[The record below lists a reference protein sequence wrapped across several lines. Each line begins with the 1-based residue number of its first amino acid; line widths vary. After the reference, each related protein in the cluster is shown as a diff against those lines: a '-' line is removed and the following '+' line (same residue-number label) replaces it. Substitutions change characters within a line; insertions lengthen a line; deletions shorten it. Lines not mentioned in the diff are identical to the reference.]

1 MRNTLFAS
9 LLLAIPMIAASQ
21 QSGLML
27 NDLKAQNAIQ
37 LTVDELRQLLP
48 GANMSR
54 RTNAGSTHRWTN
66 EPGGQMIVSSDGTGR
81 FQGSGRGGTGKG
93 TWHIGDNGTYCVTI
107 EWNRSSDNWC
117 RYLFRLGDKYYG
129 VNSVANGTAPAMEF
143 EISK

>member
-1 MRNTLFAS
+1 MRSTLLAS
-9 LLLAIPMIAASQ
+9 LLFAIPLVAAAQ

-81 FQGSGRGGTGKG
+81 FQGGGRGVPDKAHGISAT
-93 TWHIGDNGTYCVTI
+93 TAPIASPLNGTDPRTTGADIFSV
-107 EWNRSSDNWC
+107 
-117 RYLFRLGDKYYG
+117 LGI
-129 VNSVANGTAPAMEF
+129 STTASAR
-143 EISK
+143 